1 MKNFVIVTNAA
12 RTNSLDNAGLI
23 TEILERNGCRCTAC
37 IIAGK
42 DVKNDHPYLY
52 TDPALVPDDT
62 EAVLSLGGDG
72 TFIHTCKDLLEL
84 QLPVFGINFGTLGYM
99 TEVSVDGFEEVLK
112 EIIAGN
118 FQIEERMLLSC
129 DMISDG
135 KVRHKGLAFNDIVL
149 QRSIDA
155 GIAHYDVMVDG
166 QYLNTYSAD
175 GMIISTPTGSTGY
188 NLSAGGPVV
197 LPTAQI
203 VLATPICAHTL
214 NSRAIV
220 LPADVTIEIE
230 GRTRDISRNADIF
243 VIIDGEKGIKLKK
256 GDSIRASKA
265 EGSAKILKIN
275 EMSFIEQLGKKMR

>member
-1 MKNFVIVTNAA
+1 MKNFVIVTNAVQK
-12 RTNSLDNAGLI
+12 NSLDSAQKI
-23 TEILERNGCRCTAC
+23 TAILERNGCRCSAC

-42 DVKNDHPYLY
+42 DVKDDHPYLY

-72 TFIHTCKDLLEL
+72 TFIHTCKDLLKL

-99 TEVSVDGFEEVLK
+99 TEVSVDGFEDALK
-112 EIIAGN
+112 EIIRGN
-118 FQIEERMLLSC
+118 IQIEERMLLSC

-135 KVRHKGLAFNDIVL
+135 EIMHKGLAFNDIVL
-149 QRSIDA
+149 QRSLDA
-155 GIAHYDVMVDG
+155 GIAQYDVKVDG

-214 NSRAIV
+214 NSRSIV
-220 LPADVTIEIE
+220 LPANVTIEIF
-230 GRTRDISRNADIF
+230 GRTRDITRNAEIY
-243 VIIDGEKGIKLKK
+243 VTIDGEKGIRLRK
-256 GDSIRASKA
+256 GDSICASKA